1 MIVGSALEGSEPPV
15 PTSVLLSTHLSI
27 PVSSPALSLLHRD
40 LNPACSFSPACT
52 LQSPAQYSTCF
63 PWVGSQNGS
72 EHTHCQKMGFCGSGG
87 EPSFSPSSQHIAIPR
102 PDRPTEVRTF
112 TFYLSNIGKDSPQGS
127 FDCIQ
132 QYVSR

>member
-1 MIVGSALEGSEPPV
+1 MTGKKNEFHVNMS
-15 PTSVLLSTHLSI
+15 
-27 PVSSPALSLLHRD
+27 
-40 LNPACSFSPACT
+40 
-52 LQSPAQYSTCF
+52 Y
-63 PWVGSQNGS
+63 
-72 EHTHCQKMGFCGSGG
+72 
-87 EPSFSPSSQHIAIPR
+87 PSDQCFSPSEQHIAIPR

>member
-1 MIVGSALEGSEPPV
+1 
-15 PTSVLLSTHLSI
+15 
-27 PVSSPALSLLHRD
+27 
-40 LNPACSFSPACT
+40 
-52 LQSPAQYSTCF
+52 
-63 PWVGSQNGS
+63 
-72 EHTHCQKMGFCGSGG
+72 MGFCGSGVTPG
-87 EPSFSPSSQHIAIPR
+87 FSPSSQHIAIPR

>member
-1 MIVGSALEGSEPPV
+1 MVVGSALKGSELPAPA
-15 PTSVLLSTHLSI
+15 SLLLSARISI
-27 PVSSPALSLLHRD
+27 PASSLTFSLLHRD
-40 LNPACSFSPACT
+40 LNAACSFSPACT
-52 LQSPAQYSTCF
+52 LQSPMQHSICF
-63 PWVGSQNGS
+63 PRVGSQHGS
-72 EHTHCQKMGFCGSGG
+72 E
-87 EPSFSPSSQHIAIPR
+87 PSLPRNGLLWQWGDPGFSPSSQHIAIPR